1 MRNHCLILTALSILF
16 LLTAQRADCQ
26 ETTLGPSESLK
37 ATIPSLP
44 IVPLRSSLSCE
55 ALLDSFVGPEKDW
68 VEVGPGDQIKAET
81 KKGTDKF
88 AVEIKENAVSILS
101 RVNFEAGFLE
111 APNYTILQNDAGS
124 LVAYWVNNSPASL
137 ETFILNKRTG
147 LAIWTKAK
155 PLDMFGRD
163 IPEARS
169 LYFAC
174 K

>member
-1 MRNHCLILTALSILF
+1 MRNLCLILTALSLLF
-16 LLTAQRADCQ
+16 LSTAQRANCQ

-44 IVPLRSSLSCE
+44 IVPLRSSLFCE
-55 ALLDSFVGPEKDW
+55 ALLSTFVGPDKDW
-68 VEVGPGDQIKAET
+68 VEVGPGDRIKAET

-111 APNYTILQNDAGS
+111 APDYTILQNDAGS
-124 LVAYWVNNSPASL
+124 LVAFWVNKSPPTL
-137 ETFILNKRTG
+137 ETFILNKRNG
-147 LAIWTKAK
+147 LAIWTKSKA
-155 PLDMFGRD
+155 LDMVRRD
-163 IPEARS
+163 VPEAHS